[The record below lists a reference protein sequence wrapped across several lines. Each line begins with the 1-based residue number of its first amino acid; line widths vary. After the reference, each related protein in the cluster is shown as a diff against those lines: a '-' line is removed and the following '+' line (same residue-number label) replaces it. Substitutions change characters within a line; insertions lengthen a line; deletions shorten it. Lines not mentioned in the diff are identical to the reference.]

1 MVRIVDMYVRLP
13 MPLDRFHDAV
23 DRLCE
28 LGLIERRAVVAHAWS
43 GLHSVVVGNVHLIGC
58 TTDMVA
64 EIEAAPVVVTVRGL
78 SQLVSSL
85 TPANSLSVQEPEA
98 FDGGWS
104 VRVEH
109 VAGYLVEYLEF
120 A

>member
-13 MPLDRFHDAV
+13 LPLDRFHDAV

-28 LGLIERRAVVAHAWS
+28 VGLIDRRAVVSQAWS
-43 GLHSVVVGNVHLIGC
+43 GLYSVVVGKVHLIGC
-58 TTDMVA
+58 TPEMAA
-64 EIEAAPVVVTVRGL
+64 ELEAAPVVVTVRGL

-85 TPANSLSVQEPEA
+85 TPANSLSVHEPEA

-109 VAGYLVEYLEF
+109 IAGQFVEYLEF